1 MTPATIES
9 KLRTI
14 ICDELGLD
22 EEAVTLDAH
31 LVHDLGADSL
41 DQVELIMRCEE
52 DFKIEIDDDVADR
65 MVYVKDILKHLV
77 ARKTKL

>member
-1 MTPATIES
+1 MNAATIE
-9 KLRTI
+9 KNLRTI

-31 LVHDLGADSL
+31 LVNDLGADSL

-52 DFKIEIDDDVADR
+52 DFKIQIDDDAADR
-65 MVYVKDILKHLV
+65 MVYVKDILNHLKRRV
-77 ARKTKL
+77 K